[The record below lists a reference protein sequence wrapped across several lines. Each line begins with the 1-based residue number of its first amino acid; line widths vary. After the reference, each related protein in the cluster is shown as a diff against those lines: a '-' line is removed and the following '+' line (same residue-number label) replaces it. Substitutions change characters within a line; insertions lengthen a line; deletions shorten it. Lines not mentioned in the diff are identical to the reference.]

1 MSIFTYAHRVNK
13 ILKDEK
19 KTAVFTP
26 REITFASV
34 NLAQAARNLTFG
46 EYCAVSE
53 IFHIHG
59 QLKEKRR
66 MNRTAFLTMRSM
78 ILAQFDLIAPVCK
91 FCGDPS
97 KTVSLR
103 KEKEK
108 EEYRKRA
115 EDILADGGLFQEE
128 WMALCQEFWEKFH
141 KIP

>member
-34 NLAQAARNLTFG
+34 NLAQAAHNLTFG

-91 FCGDPS
+91 FCGDPN